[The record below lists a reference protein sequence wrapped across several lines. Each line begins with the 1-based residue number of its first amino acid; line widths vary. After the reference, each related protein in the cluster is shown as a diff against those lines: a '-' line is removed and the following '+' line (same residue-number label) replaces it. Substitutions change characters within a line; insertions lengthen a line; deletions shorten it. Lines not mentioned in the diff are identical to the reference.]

1 VIWQLLGAIVVIML
15 LLCSPP
21 VVRWLSQPTPS
32 PIPECLPRG
41 LTIATAQAPA
51 DSSLRLPVGAEAS
64 GRLVMLRATSPTQAV
79 FALRHSFVST
89 DMGLP
94 IGYPLVGTAELAEG
108 TARATVQVP
117 RATAVLTGAAI
128 LLALGIM
135 LSVALLQPSSWN
147 VVVAVYGV
155 ALILSA
161 GTRAWRGIKE
171 IGPDAVMV
179 LQALC
184 RAPRS

>member
-41 LTIATAQAPA
+41 LTLATAQAPA